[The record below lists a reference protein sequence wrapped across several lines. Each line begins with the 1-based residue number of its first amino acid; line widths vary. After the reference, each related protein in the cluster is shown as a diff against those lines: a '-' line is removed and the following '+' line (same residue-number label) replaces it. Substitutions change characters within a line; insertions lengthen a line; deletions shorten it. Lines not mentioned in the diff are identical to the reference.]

1 MSDAPMPEQAVRR
14 PVAIVTGCSTGIG
27 RVAAKHLRE
36 AGFLVVATAR
46 RVDSILDLAARGE
59 CEAHR
64 LDVTEPSQRKALVDD
79 VLARHGRIDA
89 LVNNAGYGAVLAVE
103 DTTPEA
109 MFGMFDTNLFGLH
122 ELTRLVLPQMR
133 KQGSGRIVNVASVAG
148 HVSVPLLG
156 AYCATKFALRALTQ
170 ALDNEVRGFGVRAVL
185 VEPGVIK
192 TEFGSRS
199 MSESRAAF
207 GAAQDAPAHYT
218 GSPYQAMYRR
228 WEKRRM
234 LRGGADPDVIARAIV
249 RACASHAPRFHNF
262 APFGAKATNV
272 AKRLLP
278 DALIDA
284 GMRAYF
290 RGR

>member
-1 MSDAPMPEQAVRR
+1 MADQAARKS
-14 PVAIVTGCSTGIG
+14 VAIVTGCSTGIG
-27 RVAAKHLRE
+27 REAVKHLRE
-36 AGFLVVATAR
+36 AGFLVIATAR

-64 LDVTEPSQRKALVDD
+64 LDVTDAAQRQTLVDD

-103 DTTPEA
+103 DTTPES
-109 MFGMFDTNLFGLH
+109 MRSMFDTNVFGLH

-133 KQGSGRIVNVASVAG
+133 KQRSGRIVNVASVAG

-170 ALDNEVRGFGVRAVL
+170 ALDNEVRGFGVRALL

-192 TEFGSRS
+192 TEFGPRS
-199 MSESRAAF
+199 MAESRVAF
-207 GAAQDAPAHYT
+207 GVHGDAKDHYA
-218 GSPYQAMYRR
+218 GSPYESMYRR

-234 LRGGADPDVIARAIV
+234 LRGGAHPDVIARAIV

-262 APFGAKATNV
+262 APFSVKATNL

-284 GMRAYF
+284 GMRSYF

>member
-1 MSDAPMPEQAVRR
+1 MASEQAARR
-14 PVAIVTGCSTGIG
+14 PVVIVTGCSTGIG
-27 RVAAKHLRE
+27 REAVKHLRE

-64 LDVTEPSQRKALVDD
+64 LDVTEPAQRKALVEDI
-79 VLARHGRIDA
+79 LARHGRIDA

-109 MFGMFDTNLFGLH
+109 MLGMFDTNVFGLH
-122 ELTRLVLPQMR
+122 ELTRLVLPHMR

-170 ALDNEVRGFGVRAVL
+170 ALDNEVRGFGVRALL

-192 TEFGSRS
+192 TRFGDRS
-199 MSESRAAF
+199 MTESRVAF
-207 GAAQDAPAHYT
+207 GVHGDAKDHYA
-218 GSPYQAMYRR
+218 GSPYEGMYRR
-228 WEKRRM
+228 WERRRM
-234 LRGGADPDVIARAIV
+234 LRGGAHPDVIAKAIV

-262 APFGAKATNV
+262 APLSAKATNL

-284 GMRAYF
+284 GMRSYF

>member
-1 MSDAPMPEQAVRR
+1 MASEQAARR
-14 PVAIVTGCSTGIG
+14 PVVIVTGCSTGIG
-27 RVAAKHLRE
+27 REAVQHLRQ

-64 LDVTEPSQRKALVDD
+64 LDVTDASQRKALVDD
-79 VLARHGRIDA
+79 IVARHGRIDA
-89 LVNNAGYGAVLAVE
+89 LVNNAGFGAVLAVE

-109 MFGMFDTNLFGLH
+109 MRTMFDTNVFGLH
-122 ELTRLVLPQMR
+122 ELTRLVLPHMR
-133 KQGSGRIVNVASVAG
+133 KQRSGRIVNVASVAG

-170 ALDNEVRGFGVRAVL
+170 ALDNEVRQFGVRALL

-192 TEFGSRS
+192 TKFGDRS
-199 MSESRAAF
+199 MSESRVAF
-207 GAAQDAPAHYT
+207 GVHGDAKDHYA
-218 GSPYQAMYRR
+218 GSPYESMYRR
-228 WEKRRM
+228 WERRRM
-234 LRGGADPDVIARAIV
+234 LRGGAHPDVVAKAIV

-262 APFGAKATNV
+262 APLSAKATNL

-278 DALIDA
+278 DSLIDA
-284 GMRAYF
+284 GMRSYF

>member
-1 MSDAPMPEQAVRR
+1 MADQPARK
-14 PVAIVTGCSTGIG
+14 PVVIVTGCSTGIG
-27 RVAAKHLRE
+27 REAVKHLRE

-46 RVDSILDLAARGE
+46 RTESILELAVRGE
-59 CEAHR
+59 VEAHR
-64 LDVTEPSQRKALVDD
+64 LDVTDAGQRQALVAD

-103 DTTPEA
+103 DTTPDA
-109 MFGMFDTNLFGLH
+109 MHRMFDTNVFGLH
-122 ELTRLVLPQMR
+122 ELTRLVLPAMR
-133 KQGSGRIVNVASVAG
+133 KRGSGRIVNVASVAG
-148 HVSVPLLG
+148 HISVPLLG

-170 ALDNEVRGFGVRAVL
+170 ALDNEVRSFGVRAVL

-192 TEFGSRS
+192 TEFGNRS
-199 MSESRAAF
+199 MLESRAAF
-207 GAAQDAPAHYT
+207 GARQETLDHYAA
-218 GSPYQAMYRR
+218 SPYQAMYRR
-228 WEKRRM
+228 WQQRRM
-234 LRGGADPDVIARAIV
+234 MGRGAHPDVIARAIV

-262 APFGAKATNV
+262 APLSAKATNL
-272 AKRLLP
+272 AKRMLP